1 MKCDNCSYEFKDNY
15 KYCPECGQK
24 ANDQLTLGVLF
35 SNTISNYFSVDARF
49 FKSFIPLL
57 IKPGYLASKFVEG
70 KRMTFLH
77 PAQFYL
83 FVSVVFFFLFSFEAR
98 KQQQQ
103 FDDSLEKGFE
113 MDLTD
118 SIKTAT
124 SDSAAIQEIS
134 KQLKENNITTGL
146 DSVEMAE
153 LDSLIKNPGKPANVS
168 FSFDRNKLDSLISI
182 NASTEDKLKSMGME
196 DDAPR
201 WQQLFF
207 KQMLKF
213 YEQQGGGLLEAF
225 YDTIPIAL
233 FILLPI
239 FALLLKLLFF
249 KKGSFSHHLVFS
261 FYYFSFLFTA
271 FSIMLFLNIII
282 DIPDWIDRLLLLGTW
297 VYLLLGIMRF
307 YGQGFWKSF
316 WKTSAVTFTYMII
329 VLPISMGVMLLIS
342 FMLY

>member
-1 MKCDNCSYEFKDNY
+1 MRCDNCSTQFSDSY

-24 ANDQLTLGVLF
+24 ANDELTIGVLF

-49 FKSFIPLL
+49 FKSFVPLL

-70 KRMTFLH
+70 RRMTFLH

-83 FVSVVFFFLFSFEAR
+83 FISVVFFFLFSFEAR

-113 MDLTD
+113 MDLSD

-124 SDSAAIQEIS
+124 SDSATIKEIS
-134 KQLKENNITTGL
+134 DQLNEKHVVAAL
-146 DSVEMAE
+146 DSAEKAE
-153 LDSLIKNPGKPANVS
+153 LDSLINNPSKGANVN

-182 NASTEDKLKSMGME
+182 NASTEEKLKSMGME
-196 DDAPR
+196 EDAPK

-239 FALLLKLLFF
+239 FAILLKLLFF

-271 FSIMLFLNIII
+271 FSVLLLLNFIF
-282 DIPDWIDRLLLLGTW
+282 DLPDWIDNLIVFATW
-297 VYLLLGIMRF
+297 IYLLIGIMRF
-307 YGQGFWKSF
+307 YGQGFWKSL
-316 WKTSAVTFTYMII
+316 WKTAAATFTYMII
-329 VLPISMGVMLLIS
+329 VLPISMVVMLLIS